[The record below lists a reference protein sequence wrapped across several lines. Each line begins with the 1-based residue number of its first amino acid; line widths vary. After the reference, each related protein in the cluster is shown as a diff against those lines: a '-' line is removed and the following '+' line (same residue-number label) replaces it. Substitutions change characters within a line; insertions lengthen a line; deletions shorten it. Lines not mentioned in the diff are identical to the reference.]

1 MSRPIKIKIN
11 YTRIVQSALYDGKN
25 GQYLDLVAWPNKNG
39 PDQYGNTHM
48 VCQELPREARE
59 AGERGPILGNLRL
72 PEDQDSVPV
81 HHHLKRKETAN
92 TEAARKWDEQRR
104 AREDQQAD
112 AALQSSGPMSRP
124 LSEADD
130 EIPF

>member
-11 YTRIVQSALYDGKN
+11 YTRIVQSALYDGKH

-59 AGERGPILGNLRL
+59 SGERGPILGNLRL
-72 PEDQDSVPV
+72 PEGGDTGNRQSAPE
-81 HHHLKRKETAN
+81 RKETAN
-92 TEAARKWDEQRR
+92 TEAARKWDEQRAAMR

-112 AALQSSGPMSRP
+112 AAGMES
-124 LSEADD
+124 D